1 MTTGSA
7 ERSLGLC
14 SSAVAFSSC
23 LSLSLL
29 SLSTPSSSP
38 LPCVGSSFP
47 FFPKL
52 KKKKRKKERKLTGAL
67 NLRVRGL
74 LAERSGRGDS
84 GRRGALPGEVRPPLR
99 VDQGP
104 RRHPRERR
112 PRSQALP
119 SSRSLCLA
127 CSPPAASLAR
137 PLGSSDSHYSLI
149 PIWHPLCAHA
159 RHSFLRLLFCVC
171 AANSFNDLFQ
181 RLQNVL
187 NQLACGML
195 STPSTAPK
203 PEHTHTYWH
212 ISRSHGPSRAPSPSP
227 FP

>member
-1 MTTGSA
+1 MDRG
-7 ERSLGLC
+7 
-14 SSAVAFSSC
+14 
-23 LSLSLL
+23 
-29 SLSTPSSSP
+29 PS
-38 LPCVGSSFP
+38 
-47 FFPKL
+47 
-52 KKKKRKKERKLTGAL
+52 
-67 NLRVRGL
+67 
-74 LAERSGRGDS
+74 
-84 GRRGALPGEVRPPLR
+84 
-99 VDQGP
+99 
-104 RRHPRERR
+104 RHPRERR

-119 SSRSLCLA
+119 GPRSLCLA

-187 NQLACGML
+187 NQLAYGMF
-195 STPSTAPK
+195 STPSTAPE

-212 ISRSHGPSRAPSPSP
+212 ISRSHGPLPGPLPFLLPLSSLHTQPTESSHHRLFRKPICRKIWAHSASHWTLCFLDLPVLGRPRAQTCALSAGGS
-227 FP
+227 FGLNRK